1 MDSQLISPD
10 NSEEFLPGGDSRLE
24 AFLTG
29 IKNNSMNESGT
40 SNPRYEVD
48 SPPSDFNFDT
58 MLPGRGFT
66 MAGEEYIYLENQG
79 SGNHMII
86 RHATIPN
93 TMPQDQDQV
102 FTEWFSSLDAEVRA
116 MVQPVDIPAPAPA
129 VDDALI
135 TFIGAAGTDR
145 WIPDNLTD
153 FPAAAGDVT
162 SVNPSGTPQAF
173 SLSLADVTRFSTPE
187 GPFPNYRERNG
198 KGWTSQPGAGWW
210 WMRTP
215 GVPSTARWNV
225 QGSII
230 LGTTLFGLMPNHPSN
245 LRPAIII
252 HQ

>member
-1 MDSQLISPD
+1 
-10 NSEEFLPGGDSRLE
+10 
-24 AFLTG
+24 
-29 IKNNSMNESGT
+29 
-40 SNPRYEVD
+40 
-48 SPPSDFNFDT
+48 
-58 MLPGRGFT
+58 MLPGRVFT

-116 MVQPVDIPAPAPA
+116 MVQPVAIPAPAPA

-145 WIPDNLTD
+145 WIPDNLAD

-215 GVPSTARWNV
+215 GDLPTNRWNV

-230 LGTTLFGLMPNHPSN
+230 IGSTPFTIMPNHPSN